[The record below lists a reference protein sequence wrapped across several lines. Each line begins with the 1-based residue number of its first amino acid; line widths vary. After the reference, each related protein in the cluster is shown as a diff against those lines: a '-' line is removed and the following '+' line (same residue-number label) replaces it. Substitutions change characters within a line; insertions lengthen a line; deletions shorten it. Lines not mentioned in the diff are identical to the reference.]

1 MPLHFTPAESPLKDL
16 EMWQASSSEYSFVIS
31 HEVRQQ
37 SEVHGKPAF
46 VASWRSRYNNKP
58 AITVMGSP
66 FATLAEAKQACEGM
80 LMHLSRRVI

>member
-1 MPLHFTPAESPLKDL
+1 MPLHFTSADSPLSNM
-16 EMWQASSSEYSFVIS
+16 EMWQASSSEYSFAIT
-31 HEVRQQ
+31 HEVRHE
-37 SEVHGKPAF
+37 SEAHCKPAF

-66 FATLAEAKQACEGM
+66 FATLVEAKQACDAM